1 VLPLI
6 PAADAVELRDSV
18 SAIARRF
25 GPGYFQRVAR
35 ERCSATELW
44 QALGAAG
51 FLGIHLPR
59 EHDGGGLGL
68 HALAAVV
75 EETARAGCPA
85 LAALYSPGVIG
96 TILERHATPEQ
107 KQLWLSGLATGRS
120 MASFAIT
127 EPDAGTNSHR
137 ISTTARRDNG
147 KYILSGQKYYT
158 SGMEDADFVVVV
170 ARTSRDQVS
179 GRGRLSLFVVDADSP
194 GLVRSE
200 IATAMNMPERQW
212 ELFFDDVEVAADRRV
227 GPEDDGLRVAFTGLN
242 TERVLTGAICT
253 GVGMY
258 ALDRV
263 IAELGGGPANQAA
276 AHALAQARIELEG
289 ARLMTEKAALLYDAG
304 ADAGEAANMAKLL
317 GADAGAHALDCAIQT
332 YGAAGLSLGTRLAN
346 YWFIVRTLKIGPVSR
361 EMILNFVA
369 ERTLGLPRS
378 Y

>member
-1 VLPLI
+1 
-6 PAADAVELRDSV
+6 
-18 SAIARRF
+18 
-25 GPGYFQRVAR
+25 
-35 ERCSATELW
+35 LW
-44 QALGAAG
+44 DALGAAG

-59 EHDGGGLGL
+59 EHHGGGLGL
-68 HALAAVV
+68 YALAAVV
-75 EETARAGCPA
+75 EETARAGCPV

-96 TILERHATPEQ
+96 AILERHATPEQ
-107 KQLWLSGLATGRS
+107 KQRWLSGLATGRI

-137 ISTTARRDNG
+137 ISTAARRDNG
-147 KYILSGQKYYT
+147 KYILRGQKYYT
-158 SGMEDADFVVVV
+158 SGMEDAEFVVVV
-170 ARTSRDQVS
+170 ARTSRDQAS

-200 IATAMNMPERQW
+200 IPTAMNMPERQW
-212 ELFFDDVEVAADRRV
+212 ALFFDDVEVEADRLV

-258 ALDRV
+258 ALDKAV
-263 IAELGGGPANQAA
+263 SEIKEPGGPTGSQAV
-276 AHALAQARIELEG
+276 AHALAGARVELEG
-289 ARLMTEKAALLYDAG
+289 ARLMTQKASLLYDAG

-317 GADAGAHALDCAIQT
+317 GADAGAHALDCAIQSH
-332 YGAAGLSLGTRLAN
+332 GAGGLSLSTRLAN